1 MTSNPRWMQRA
12 ELVLAGEDV
21 DEQVAR
27 VSVWDKRTSNR
38 KSGENVKPMTCLGA
52 AVFPL
57 ARLEAFRPTALD
69 LALEGG
75 TRDGARVAIVLELR
89 DAGRETRRARE
100 KTKRAEATRARRAS
114 AATPTPITPI
124 THTRARP
131 GEADAFARA
140 PENFRE
146 ISGTNVVSLTAITA
160 NDERHTSRA
169 EEETARA
176 PAKKKKETN
185 QPTPREETR
194 ERMRSA
200 RAFLREKNAAPAPL
214 KDGER
219 DVSASNRRGSDSN
232 HTSRGDD
239 TSRGGSH
246 ADSPHASSS
255 PASAPRRRAPEVSFF
270 GMTTPPPRVSRTS
283 ASPAAR
289 FANERVTVSAAPEP
303 LRGERSIK
311 PIGRDRSP
319 GPITTGNPITPV
331 VGSEAVASDV
341 VPTTTGVFRGKA
353 EDARVDS
360 AEAETQTEE
369 TSRREEKNV
378 FHDPSADPSRTPLVG
393 IARDVDETPFVSRN
407 EPDDFGPTD
416 CASPGAPPRPELAS
430 YGERSAALVPPSRR
444 ASPFGSGPNTHRGS
458 PARPPLRPRLD
469 RPSPEREG
477 SLLRPRRSP
486 RIPRSPA
493 GKENGRGAKDA
504 FAATKKNV
512 EKKTS
517 RRAFPPDDAA
527 VAAAT
532 TRAVVAVE
540 LDEAWRL
547 GRRLARAEAALDAF

>member
-1 MTSNPRWMQRA
+1 MEVGDARFVSDARSMTSNPRWMQRA

-21 DEQVAR
+21 EEQVAR

-38 KSGENVKPMTCLGA
+38 KSGENVKPIKPMTCLGA

-100 KTKRAEATRARRAS
+100 KTKRAEATAARRAS
-114 AATPTPITPI
+114 AATPTLI

-131 GEADAFARA
+131 MREADAFAHA
-140 PENFRE
+140 PGDPLRE
-146 ISGTNVVSLTAITA
+146 TSGTNVVSLTA

-169 EEETARA
+169 EEEA
-176 PAKKKKETN
+176 AKSPPLEKKETE
-185 QPTPREETR
+185 PTPREETR
-194 ERMRSA
+194 ERMSSA
-200 RAFLREKNAAPAPL
+200 DEAREKNAFAPAPL

-219 DVSASNRRGSDSN
+219 DVSASN
-232 HTSRGDD
+232 HTPRDD
-239 TSRGGSH
+239 TSRGGCGSH
-246 ADSPHASSS
+246 ADSPPPSS

-270 GMTTPPPRVSRTS
+270 GMTTPPPRVSRTTR

-289 FANERVTVSAAPEP
+289 FANERVTVSAEDSEP
-303 LRGERSIK
+303 LRSDSKRTGF
-311 PIGRDRSP
+311 PT
-319 GPITTGNPITPV
+319 GPITPA
-331 VGSEAVASDV
+331 VGGEAVASDV
-341 VPTTTGVFRGKA
+341 VPTTRLNRGKA

-369 TSRREEKNV
+369 PEREGKN
-378 FHDPSADPSRTPLVG
+378 DPSADPTRTPLVG
-393 IARDVDETPFVSRN
+393 IARDVETRNVVSRN
-407 EPDDFGPTD
+407 ERDDFGPTD
-416 CASPGAPPRPELAS
+416 RASPGAPPRPVAS
-430 YGERSAALVPPSRR
+430 YGERSAAPVPPPRR

-469 RPSPEREG
+469 RPGPEREG
-477 SLLRPRRSP
+477 SLLRPRFPSP
-486 RIPRSPA
+486 PVPRFPA

-504 FAATKKNV
+504 FSLKKKNV
-512 EKKTS
+512 ENA

-540 LDEAWRL
+540 LDEARRL

>member
-27 VSVWDKRTSNR
+27 VSVWNKRTSNR

-114 AATPTPITPI
+114 AATPTLI

-131 GEADAFARA
+131 MREADALAHA
-140 PENFRE
+140 PGDFRE
-146 ISGTNVVSLTAITA
+146 TSSGTHVVSLTA

-169 EEETARA
+169 EEEA
-176 PAKKKKETN
+176 AKSPPLEKKETER
-185 QPTPREETR
+185 TPREETR
-194 ERMRSA
+194 ERMSSA
-200 RAFLREKNAAPAPL
+200 DEAREKNAFAPAPL

-219 DVSASNRRGSDSN
+219 DVSASNRCVDSN
-232 HTSRGDD
+232 HTPREVL

-246 ADSPHASSS
+246 ADSPPPSS

-270 GMTTPPPRVSRTS
+270 GMTTPPPRVSRTTR

-289 FANERVTVSAAPEP
+289 FANERVTVSAEDSEP
-303 LRGERSIK
+303 LRSDSKRTCF
-311 PIGRDRSP
+311 PT
-319 GPITTGNPITPV
+319 GPITPA
-331 VGSEAVASDV
+331 VGGEAVASDV
-341 VPTTTGVFRGKA
+341 VPTTRLNRGKA

-369 TSRREEKNV
+369 PEREGKN
-378 FHDPSADPSRTPLVG
+378 DPSADPTRTPLVG
-393 IARDVDETPFVSRN
+393 ETSRDVETPFVSRN
-407 EPDDFGPTD
+407 ERDDFGPTD
-416 CASPGAPPRPELAS
+416 RASPGAPPRPVAS
-430 YGERSAALVPPSRR
+430 YGERSAAPVPPPRR

-469 RPSPEREG
+469 RPGPEREG
-477 SLLRPRRSP
+477 SLLRPRFPSP
-486 RIPRSPA
+486 PVPRFPA

-504 FAATKKNV
+504 FSLKKKNV
-512 EKKTS
+512 ENA

-540 LDEAWRL
+540 LDEARRL

>member
-1 MTSNPRWMQRA
+1 MEVGDARFVSDARSMTSNPRWMQRA

-27 VSVWDKRTSNR
+27 VSVWDKRTSKAA
-38 KSGENVKPMTCLGA
+38 KSGDDVKPPLNRDTCLGA

-114 AATPTPITPI
+114 AATPTLI

-131 GEADAFARA
+131 MREADALAHA
-140 PENFRE
+140 PGDFRE
-146 ISGTNVVSLTAITA
+146 TSFRTNVVSLTA

-169 EEETARA
+169 EEEA
-176 PAKKKKETN
+176 AKSPPLEKKETE
-185 QPTPREETR
+185 PTPREETR
-194 ERMRSA
+194 ERMSSA
-200 RAFLREKNAAPAPL
+200 DEAREKNAAPAPL

-219 DVSASNRRGSDSN
+219 DVSASN
-232 HTSRGDD
+232 HTPREVL
-239 TSRGGSH
+239 TSLGGSH
-246 ADSPHASSS
+246 ADSPPPSS

-270 GMTTPPPRVSRTS
+270 GMTTPPPRVSRTTR
-283 ASPAAR
+283 ASPRGAR
-289 FANERVTVSAAPEP
+289 FANERVTVSAETAEP
-303 LRGERSIK
+303 LRSDSKRTGF
-311 PIGRDRSP
+311 PT
-319 GPITTGNPITPV
+319 GPITPA
-331 VGSEAVASDV
+331 VGGEAVASDV
-341 VPTTTGVFRGKA
+341 VPTTRLVRGKA

-369 TSRREEKNV
+369 REEREEKN
-378 FHDPSADPSRTPLVG
+378 DPSADPTRTPLVG
-393 IARDVDETPFVSRN
+393 ETSRDVETPFVSRN
-407 EPDDFGPTD
+407 ERDDFGPTD
-416 CASPGAPPRPELAS
+416 RAS
-430 YGERSAALVPPSRR
+430 YGERSAAPVPPPRR
-444 ASPFGSGPNTHRGS
+444 GSSPFGSGPNTHRGS

-469 RPSPEREG
+469 RPGPEREG
-477 SLLRPRRSP
+477 SLLRPRFPSP
-486 RIPRSPA
+486 PVPRFPA

-504 FAATKKNV
+504 FSLKKKNV
-512 EKKTS
+512 ENAS
-517 RRAFPPDDAA
+517 RAFPPDDAA

-540 LDEAWRL
+540 LDEARRL

>member
-21 DEQVAR
+21 EEQVAR

-38 KSGENVKPMTCLGA
+38 KSGENVKPIKPMTCLGA

-114 AATPTPITPI
+114 AATPTLI

-131 GEADAFARA
+131 MREADALAHA
-140 PENFRE
+140 PGDFRE
-146 ISGTNVVSLTAITA
+146 TSSGTHVVSLTA

-169 EEETARA
+169 EEEA
-176 PAKKKKETN
+176 AKSPPLEKKETE
-185 QPTPREETR
+185 PTPREETR
-194 ERMRSA
+194 ERMSSA
-200 RAFLREKNAAPAPL
+200 RAVCEKNAAPAPL

-219 DVSASNRRGSDSN
+219 DVSASN
-232 HTSRGDD
+232 HTPRDD
-239 TSRGGSH
+239 TSRGGCGSH
-246 ADSPHASSS
+246 ADSPPPSS

-270 GMTTPPPRVSRTS
+270 GMTTPPPRVSRTTR

-289 FANERVTVSAAPEP
+289 FANERVTVSAEDSEP
-303 LRGERSIK
+303 LRSDSKRTGF
-311 PIGRDRSP
+311 PT
-319 GPITTGNPITPV
+319 GPITPA
-331 VGSEAVASDV
+331 VGGEAVASDV
-341 VPTTTGVFRGKA
+341 VPTTRLNRGKA

-369 TSRREEKNV
+369 PEREGKN
-378 FHDPSADPSRTPLVG
+378 DPSADPTRTPLVG
-393 IARDVDETPFVSRN
+393 ETSRDVETRNVVSRN
-407 EPDDFGPTD
+407 ERDDFGPTD
-416 CASPGAPPRPELAS
+416 RASPGAPPRPVAS
-430 YGERSAALVPPSRR
+430 YGERSAAPVPPPRR

-469 RPSPEREG
+469 RPGPEREG
-477 SLLRPRRSP
+477 SLLRPRFPSP
-486 RIPRSPA
+486 PVPRFPA
-493 GKENGRGAKDA
+493 GKKNGRGAKDA
-504 FAATKKNV
+504 FSLKKKNV
-512 EKKTS
+512 ENA

-540 LDEAWRL
+540 LDEARRL

>member
-1 MTSNPRWMQRA
+1 MEVGDARFVSDARSMTSNPRWMQRA

-27 VSVWDKRTSNR
+27 VSVWEKRTSNR

-114 AATPTPITPI
+114 AATPTLI

-131 GEADAFARA
+131 MREADALAHA
-140 PENFRE
+140 PGDFRE
-146 ISGTNVVSLTAITA
+146 TSGTDVVSLTA

-169 EEETARA
+169 EEEASPRA
-176 PAKKKKETN
+176 PLEKKETE
-185 QPTPREETR
+185 PTPREETR
-194 ERMRSA
+194 ERMSSA
-200 RAFLREKNAAPAPL
+200 DEAREKNAAPAPL

-219 DVSASNRRGSDSN
+219 DVSASN
-232 HTSRGDD
+232 HTPIDD

-246 ADSPHASSS
+246 ADSPPPSS

-270 GMTTPPPRVSRTS
+270 GMTTPPPRVSRTTR
-283 ASPAAR
+283 ASPRGAR

-303 LRGERSIK
+303 LRSDSKRTGF
-311 PIGRDRSP
+311 PT
-319 GPITTGNPITPV
+319 GPITPA
-331 VGSEAVASDV
+331 VGGEAVASDV
-341 VPTTTGVFRGKA
+341 VPTTRLNRGKA

-369 TSRREEKNV
+369 PEREGKN
-378 FHDPSADPSRTPLVG
+378 DPSADPTRTPLVG
-393 IARDVDETPFVSRN
+393 ETSRDVETRNVVSRN
-407 EPDDFGPTD
+407 ERDDFGPTD
-416 CASPGAPPRPELAS
+416 RASPGAPPRPVAS
-430 YGERSAALVPPSRR
+430 YGERSAAPVPPPRR

-469 RPSPEREG
+469 RPGPEREG
-477 SLLRPRRSP
+477 SLLRPRFPSP
-486 RIPRSPA
+486 PVPRFPA

-504 FAATKKNV
+504 FSLKNKNV
-512 EKKTS
+512 ENA

-540 LDEAWRL
+540 LDEARRL

>member
-1 MTSNPRWMQRA
+1 MEVGDARFVSDARSMTSNPRWMQRA

-114 AATPTPITPI
+114 AATPTPIT
-124 THTRARP
+124 HTRARP
-131 GEADAFARA
+131 GEADAFAHA

-146 ISGTNVVSLTAITA
+146 TSGTNVVSLTA

-169 EEETARA
+169 EEETARS
-176 PAKKKKETN
+176 PLEKKETE
-185 QPTPREETR
+185 PTPREETR

-200 RAFLREKNAAPAPL
+200 RAREKNAAPAPL

-219 DVSASNRRGSDSN
+219 DVSASNRCADSN
-232 HTSRGDD
+232 HTPRDDTSD

-246 ADSPHASSS
+246 ADSPPLSS

-303 LRGERSIK
+303 LRSEK
-311 PIGRDRSP
+311 PIGDRSP
-319 GPITTGNPITPV
+319 GFPTGPITPV
-331 VGSEAVASDV
+331 VGGEAVASDV
-341 VPTTTGVFRGKA
+341 VPTTRFRGKA

-369 TSRREEKNV
+369 PEREKIN
-378 FHDPSADPSRTPLVG
+378 DPSADPSRTPLVG
-393 IARDVDETPFVSRN
+393 IARDVDEKPFVSRN

-416 CASPGAPPRPELAS
+416 RASPGAPPRPVAS
-430 YGERSAALVPPSRR
+430 YGERSAAPVPPPRR

-469 RPSPEREG
+469 RPGPEREG

-540 LDEAWRL
+540 LDEARRL

>member
-1 MTSNPRWMQRA
+1 MEVGDARFVSDARSMTSNPRWMQRA

-100 KTKRAEATRARRAS
+100 KTKRAEATRARRAA
-114 AATPTPITPI
+114 AATPTPA
-124 THTRARP
+124 RARP
-131 GEADAFARA
+131 GEADAFAHA
-140 PENFRE
+140 PGDPRE
-146 ISGTNVVSLTAITA
+146 TPGTNVGPRTAKNAT
-160 NDERHTSRA
+160 RT
-169 EEETARA
+169 EEEAARA
-176 PAKKKKETN
+176 PPASPPALARAFEETEPKK
-185 QPTPREETR
+185 TPREGTR
-194 ERMRSA
+194 ERTRSLACA
-200 RAFLREKNAAPAPL
+200 RDAAPAPP
-214 KDGER
+214 KDGE
-219 DVSASNRRGSDSN
+219 
-232 HTSRGDD
+232 
-239 TSRGGSH
+239 RGGSH
-246 ADSPHASSS
+246 ADSPPPSS
-255 PASAPRRRAPEVSFF
+255 PAPAPRRRAPEVSFF

-540 LDEAWRL
+540 LDEARRL

>member
-38 KSGENVKPMTCLGA
+38 KSGENVKPPLNRDTCLGA

-100 KTKRAEATRARRAS
+100 KTKRAEATAARRAS
-114 AATPTPITPI
+114 AATPTLI

-131 GEADAFARA
+131 MREADALA
-140 PENFRE
+140 PAPGDFRE
-146 ISGTNVVSLTAITA
+146 TSFRTNVVSLTA

-169 EEETARA
+169 EEEA
-176 PAKKKKETN
+176 AKSPPLEKKETE
-185 QPTPREETR
+185 PTPREETR
-194 ERMRSA
+194 ERMSSA
-200 RAFLREKNAAPAPL
+200 RAVCEKNAAPAPL

-219 DVSASNRRGSDSN
+219 DVSASNHPPR
-232 HTSRGDD
+232 DD
-239 TSRGGSH
+239 TSRGGCGSH
-246 ADSPHASSS
+246 ADSPPPSS

-270 GMTTPPPRVSRTS
+270 GMTTPPPRVSRTTR
-283 ASPAAR
+283 ASPRGAR
-289 FANERVTVSAAPEP
+289 FANERVTVSAETAEP
-303 LRGERSIK
+303 LRSDSKRTG
-311 PIGRDRSP
+311 SP
-319 GPITTGNPITPV
+319 TGPITPA
-331 VGSEAVASDV
+331 VGGEAVASDV
-341 VPTTTGVFRGKA
+341 VPTTRLNRGKA
-353 EDARVDS
+353 EDATRRDS

-369 TSRREEKNV
+369 PEREGKN
-378 FHDPSADPSRTPLVG
+378 DRSSADPTRTPLVG
-393 IARDVDETPFVSRN
+393 ETSRDVETRNVVSRN
-407 EPDDFGPTD
+407 ERDDFGPTD
-416 CASPGAPPRPELAS
+416 RAS
-430 YGERSAALVPPSRR
+430 YGERSAAPVPPPRR

-469 RPSPEREG
+469 RPGPEREG
-477 SLLRPRRSP
+477 SLLRPRFPSP
-486 RIPRSPA
+486 PVPRFPA

-504 FAATKKNV
+504 FSLKNKNV
-512 EKKTS
+512 ENAS
-517 RRAFPPDDAA
+517 RAFPPDDAA

-540 LDEAWRL
+540 LDEARRL

>member
-1 MTSNPRWMQRA
+1 MEVGDARFVSDARSMTSNPRWMQRA

-27 VSVWDKRTSNR
+27 VSVWNKRTSNR
-38 KSGENVKPMTCLGA
+38 KSGENVKPIKPMTCLGA

-100 KTKRAEATRARRAS
+100 KTKRAEATAARRAS
-114 AATPTPITPI
+114 AATPTLI

-131 GEADAFARA
+131 MREADALAHA
-140 PENFRE
+140 PGDFRE
-146 ISGTNVVSLTAITA
+146 TSGTDVVSLTA

-169 EEETARA
+169 EEEA
-176 PAKKKKETN
+176 AKSPPLEKKETE
-185 QPTPREETR
+185 PTPREETR
-194 ERMRSA
+194 ERMSSA
-200 RAFLREKNAAPAPL
+200 DEAREKNAFAPAPL

-219 DVSASNRRGSDSN
+219 DVSASN
-232 HTSRGDD
+232 HTPREVL

-246 ADSPHASSS
+246 ADSPPPSS

-270 GMTTPPPRVSRTS
+270 GMTTPPPRVSRTTR

-289 FANERVTVSAAPEP
+289 FANERVTVSAEDSEP
-303 LRGERSIK
+303 LRSDSKRTGF
-311 PIGRDRSP
+311 PT
-319 GPITTGNPITPV
+319 GPITPA
-331 VGSEAVASDV
+331 VGGEAVASDV
-341 VPTTTGVFRGKA
+341 VPTTRLNRGKA

-369 TSRREEKNV
+369 PEREEKN
-378 FHDPSADPSRTPLVG
+378 DPSADPTRTPLVG
-393 IARDVDETPFVSRN
+393 ETSRDVETPFVSRN
-407 EPDDFGPTD
+407 ERDDFGPTD
-416 CASPGAPPRPELAS
+416 RASPGAPPRPVAS
-430 YGERSAALVPPSRR
+430 YGERSAAPVPPPRR

-469 RPSPEREG
+469 RPGPEREG
-477 SLLRPRRSP
+477 SLLRPRFPSP
-486 RIPRSPA
+486 PVPRFPA

-504 FAATKKNV
+504 FSLKKKNV
-512 EKKTS
+512 ENA

-540 LDEAWRL
+540 LDEARRL

>member
-27 VSVWDKRTSNR
+27 VSVWNKRTSNR
-38 KSGENVKPMTCLGA
+38 KSGENVKPIKPMTCLGA

-114 AATPTPITPI
+114 AATPTLI

-131 GEADAFARA
+131 MREADALAHA
-140 PENFRE
+140 PGDFRE
-146 ISGTNVVSLTAITA
+146 TSGTDVVSLTA

-169 EEETARA
+169 EEEA
-176 PAKKKKETN
+176 AKSPPLEKKETE
-185 QPTPREETR
+185 PTPREETR
-194 ERMRSA
+194 ERMSSA
-200 RAFLREKNAAPAPL
+200 DEAREKNAFAPAPL

-219 DVSASNRRGSDSN
+219 DVSASNRCVDSN
-232 HTSRGDD
+232 HTPREVL

-246 ADSPHASSS
+246 ADSPPPSS

-270 GMTTPPPRVSRTS
+270 GMTTPPPRVSRTTR

-303 LRGERSIK
+303 LRSEKPIK
-311 PIGRDRSP
+311 PIGDRSSGSP
-319 GPITTGNPITPV
+319 TGPITPAVSG
-331 VGSEAVASDV
+331 EAVASDV
-341 VPTTTGVFRGKA
+341 VPTTRLNRGKA

-369 TSRREEKNV
+369 PEREGKN
-378 FHDPSADPSRTPLVG
+378 DPSADPTRTPLVG
-393 IARDVDETPFVSRN
+393 ETSRDVETRNVVSRN
-407 EPDDFGPTD
+407 ERDDFGPTD
-416 CASPGAPPRPELAS
+416 RASPGAPPRPVAS
-430 YGERSAALVPPSRR
+430 YGERSAAPVPPPRR

-469 RPSPEREG
+469 RPGPEREG
-477 SLLRPRRSP
+477 SLLRPRFPSP
-486 RIPRSPA
+486 PVPRFPA

-504 FAATKKNV
+504 FSLKNKNV
-512 EKKTS
+512 ENA

-540 LDEAWRL
+540 LDEARRL